1 MKKIKALVLVV
12 LLCAGAANAQLRYG
26 VKAGAN
32 ISGLSTTSKLIDD
45 VKTSSFYQAGVFL
58 QWKLGNFAIQPELL
72 YSVKGADVSNP
83 LITSGVNEG
92 ENVCGPLAA
101 LTDYSTKL
109 NYKSHNIEIP
119 LNLQYGKSIGVARV
133 YAQAGPYI
141 SFKVATV
148 LEDAETGKDY
158 AAAVDDALKFNKV
171 DYGVG
176 LGAGAELFQFQLSL
190 KYDFG
195 LNAVG
200 KETLNSFDTNLNP
213 FYDMKNRNLNISL
226 AYLF

>member
-1 MKKIKALVLVV
+1 MKKITAFVLAII
-12 LLCAGAANAQLRYG
+12 LCASAANAQLRYG

-32 ISGLSTTSKLIDD
+32 ISTLSTTSKLIND
-45 VKTSSFYQAGVFL
+45 VNTASSYQAGVLL
-58 QWKLGNFAIQPELL
+58 QWKLGNFAIQPEVL
-72 YSVKGADVSNP
+72 YSVQGAELRNAVGTLNFS
-83 LITSGVNEG
+83 
-92 ENVCGPLAA
+92 GPLAA

-109 NYKSHNIEIP
+109 NYKSQNIEIP
-119 LNLQYGKSIGVARV
+119 LNFQYGRGFGGARV
-133 YAQAGPYI
+133 YAQAGPYV
-141 SFKVATV
+141 SFKVGTA
-148 LEDAETGKDY
+148 LEDAASGTDY
-158 AAAVDDALKFNKV
+158 ASAVDDALKFNNV

-176 LGAGAELFQFQLSL
+176 LGVGAELLQFQLSL

-195 LNAVG
+195 LKAVG